1 MAFVNAR
8 GDYGNTALHLAVEHC
23 NCATIAWLLDFT
35 KSGKGRGRASLTLL
49 NKDRLT
55 PYTKAVR
62 MAQERE
68 DSLEAFEQER
78 EREERGWGGE
88 RERERER

>member
-23 NCATIAWLLDFT
+23 NCATIAWLLDFN

-49 NKDRLT
+49 NKDKLT

-68 DSLEAFEQER
+68 GGRSGKGELGVIWSPLESGR
-78 EREERGWGGE
+78 DLGVI
-88 RERERER
+88 